1 MHAEVKGAEHILFR
15 PGQPIKKVPV
25 KVQKVMQLTPNK
37 GHGVVRSIVLGNLG
51 SLPGDMLLV
60 ELHTQAT
67 FQACSSG

>member
-15 PGQPIKKVPV
+15 PGQPIKVPV
-25 KVQKVMQLTPNK
+25 KVQKVMQLPPNK
-37 GHGVVRSIVLGNLG
+37 GHGVVWSIVLGNLG